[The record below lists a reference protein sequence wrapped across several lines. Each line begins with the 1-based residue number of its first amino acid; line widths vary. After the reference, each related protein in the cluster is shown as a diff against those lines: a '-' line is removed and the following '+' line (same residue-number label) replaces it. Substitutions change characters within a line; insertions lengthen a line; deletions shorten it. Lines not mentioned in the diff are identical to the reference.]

1 MLTTDGEKSDNNRLK
16 GFRGKNR
23 KKFTELEID
32 DIIEHP
38 YERFVDVTVLFSMA
52 IYFARL

>member
-1 MLTTDGEKSDNNRLK
+1 MVRKVTTTDLK

-23 KKFTELEID
+23 KKFTELGIN